1 MSNIPTPQ
9 QAPSTI
15 VIVVFSAFLSSL
27 AFIGANMIPM
37 SLNLPKKND
46 LFEVF
51 VGIGSILFG
60 IGFTVFVLKKIYTH
74 VSFGK
79 LFLTGWMT
87 ALVMSLFCSL
97 FYIIAFQKNWLPLQE
112 GESLMNIIPV
122 VILKYNA
129 LGMMFSALL
138 AIIFKK
144 Q

>member
-1 MSNIPTPQ
+1 MPTQQ
-9 QAPSTI
+9 QAPSTVII
-15 VIVVFSAFLSSL
+15 VIFSAFLASV
-27 AFIGANMIPM
+27 AFIGANVIPM
-37 SLNLPKKND
+37 SLDLPKRND

-51 VGIGSILFG
+51 VGITSILFG
-60 IGFTVFVLKKIYTH
+60 IGFTIFVLRKIYTE
-74 VSFGK
+74 VGFGK
-79 LFLTGWMT
+79 LFITGWMT
-87 ALVMSLFCSL
+87 ALVMSLICSA

-112 GESLMNIIPV
+112 GERMMNIIPV